1 MHTNGGIVNTIASI
15 WHENM
20 LEYLSLDIICASEL
34 SFPLAS
40 LLENLEQILSRDKY
54 LASIFLRQIEA
65 IV

>member
-1 MHTNGGIVNTIASI
+1 MHNNRRIVNTIASI

-20 LEYLSLDIICASEL
+20 LEYLSLDIICPSEL

-40 LLENLEQILSRDKY
+40 LLENSEQILSRDKY
-54 LASIFLRQIEA
+54 PASIFLHQIEA